1 MLILILTAILHL
13 VAAQNSNNKSIL
25 TLSPSVISGPT
36 AGGTCQSQRT
46 AVDTAIQSIHQS
58 VQEVLSSTILP
69 QCGDGLWTRVAYL
82 NMTDRSQ
89 QCPPP
94 WRLYRAN
101 GVRACG
107 RPVTSAS
114 TGGCY
119 SQNYTVQCSYDKVC
133 GRIIGYQVG
142 SPDVFG
148 DQQLSIDEPYVDG
161 VSVTYGEPRRHIW
174 TFAGGLS
181 EMIVMSFTDH
191 EKYTCPC
198 ALNGTAFRMQQ
209 PSAFVG
215 DRYFCE
221 SGNPQNTF
229 ENSNILRNTNDPL
242 WDGERCEGQCCTHM
256 RSSTN
261 SPPWFSVKLPNFTSE
276 KIEVRICSGEPTNN
290 EDTPIGLL
298 EIYIHEH
305 F

>member
-1 MLILILTAILHL
+1 MLILILTAILQL
-13 VAAQNSNNKSIL
+13 VTAQDIL
-25 TLSPSVISGPT
+25 LLSPNVIPGPG
-36 AGGTCQSQRT
+36 AACQSQRT
-46 AVDTAIQSIHQS
+46 AIDTAIESIHQS
-58 VQEVLSSTILP
+58 VQEILSISLLP

-82 NMTDRSQ
+82 NMTDPSQ
-89 QCPPP
+89 QCPPS
-94 WRLYRAN
+94 WRLYSAN

-107 RPVTSAS
+107 RPVTFAPM
-114 TGGCY
+114 GGCY
-119 SQNYTVQCSYDKVC
+119 SQNYTVQRSYNKVC
-133 GRIIGYQVG
+133 GQIIGYQVG

-161 VSVTYGEPRRHIW
+161 VSVTYGEQRRHIW

-181 EMIVMSFTDH
+181 EMIVTGFYRDH

-215 DRYFCE
+215 NHYFCE
-221 SGNPQNTF
+221 SGNPVNTF

-242 WDGERCEGQCCTHM
+242 WDGERCEGQCCT
-256 RSSTN
+256 RTRNSTN

-298 EIYIHEH
+298 EIYIQ
-305 F
+305 